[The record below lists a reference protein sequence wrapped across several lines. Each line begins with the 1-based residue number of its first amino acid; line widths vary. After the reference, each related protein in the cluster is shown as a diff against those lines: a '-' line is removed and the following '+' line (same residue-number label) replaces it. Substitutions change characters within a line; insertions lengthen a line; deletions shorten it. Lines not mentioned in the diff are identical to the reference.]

1 MRTNV
6 LSCVC
11 ASAVA
16 VVSARAQTVLTVGPG
31 GFPSIPA
38 ALAVA
43 SPGAIVAIAP
53 GTYPAFACR
62 VGVTL
67 RPTGPGAV
75 VIDLVSGNP
84 FPPIGT
90 SMQFAAPAGQTI
102 HVVGLAFLLPA
113 AGTFPSAHPEVLV
126 ASDAVFEDCTLAASQ
141 GFANG
146 SLRVGWGAVAH
157 LQNVTSQ
164 GPALR
169 VEGIATASQ
178 CAFRGAWS
186 LGLPM
191 AAARIDG
198 RLHASD
204 SVFVGG
210 SSSTQAG
217 GAGVDAFAAG
227 QLFATDCTIQRGAGI
242 GPSCAVVGAGA
253 VGLVRVASNTPACL
267 PAPAPSGLGA
277 QRAGPVVRGGTL
289 AIGYRAEPIVPVG
302 VHLSH
307 AIASVPL
314 PFTTQPWG
322 APLGGSFEVAF
333 GLTDAGGQATF
344 AFAIPNLA
352 ALAGLPVWLHGW
364 SGWAFP
370 LDVAPPVGGLV
381 R

>member
-1 MRTNV
+1 MRTIV

-16 VVSARAQTVLTVGPG
+16 IAPARAQSVLTVGPG

-43 SPGAIVAIAP
+43 SPGAIVEIAP
-53 GTYPAFACR
+53 GTYPAFSCG

-67 RPTGPGAV
+67 RPAGPGAV

-90 SMQFAAPAGQTI
+90 SVQFAAPAGQTI

-146 SLRVGWGAVAH
+146 SLRVGPAAVVH

-164 GPALR
+164 GPMLR
-169 VEGIATASQ
+169 VSGRATVSQSAFTGSWALGFPLPAAWIEG
-178 CAFRGAWS
+178 
-186 LGLPM
+186 M
-191 AAARIDG
+191 
-198 RLHASD
+198 LHANH

-217 GAGVDAFAAG
+217 GAGVETSAAG
-227 QLFATDCTIQRGAGI
+227 QLFATDCTIQRGAGS
-242 GPSCAVVGAGA
+242 GASCAFLGAGA
-253 VGLVRVASNTPACL
+253 ARLARVASNTPACL
-267 PAPAPSGLGA
+267 PAAATSGLGA
-277 QRAGPVVRGGTL
+277 QRGGPVVRGGTL
-289 AIGYRAEPIVPVG
+289 AVGYRAEPLAPVG

-307 AIASVPL
+307 AIASTPL

-344 AFAIPNLA
+344 PFAIPNLA

-364 SGWAFP
+364 SGWTFP

>member
-1 MRTNV
+1 MRTIV

-16 VVSARAQTVLTVGPG
+16 VAPVCAQAVLTVGPG
-31 GFPSIPA
+31 AFASIPA

-43 SPGAIVAIAP
+43 SPGAVVAIAP
-53 GTYPAFACR
+53 GTYPAFACS

-84 FPPIGT
+84 FPPVGT
-90 SMQFAAPAGQTI
+90 PMQFAAPAGQTI
-102 HVVGLAFLLPA
+102 HIVGLTFQFPA
-113 AGTFPSAHPEVLV
+113 AGTFASAHPELFV
-126 ASDAVFEDCTLAASQ
+126 ASDAVFEDCTIAASQ

-146 SLRVGWGAVAH
+146 SLRVGLGAVVH

-164 GPALR
+164 GPTLR
-169 VEGIATASQ
+169 VEGRATASQ
-178 CAFRGAWS
+178 CAFTGAWV
-186 LGLPM
+186 LGFPL
-191 AAARIDG
+191 AAAWVTG
-198 RLHASD
+198 SLHASH
-204 SVFVGG
+204 SVFLGG

-217 GAGVDAFAAG
+217 GAGVDVSAAG
-227 QLFATDCTIQRGAGI
+227 QLFATDGTIERGAGI
-242 GPSCAVVGAGA
+242 GASCAVGGAGVA
-253 VGLVRVASNTPACL
+253 RLVRIASNTPACL

-277 QRAGPVVRGGTL
+277 QRAGPVVRGGTF
-289 AIGYRAEPIVPVG
+289 AVGYRAGPIVPVG

-307 AIASVPL
+307 AIASTPL
-314 PFTTQPWG
+314 PFTSQPWG

-333 GLTDAGGQATF
+333 GLTDASGQATF

-352 ALAGLPVWLHGW
+352 ALVGLPVWLHGW

-370 LDVAPPVGGLV
+370 LEVAPPVGGLV